1 MTHPVLALR
10 AAVLARLKADAPLV
24 ALLGGPHIHD
34 TPPRGA
40 EPPFVTFG
48 ETTARAWPG
57 APGGLRHAL
66 TLVAW
71 SRQSGDAEALAML
84 ERCEAALADPPSAL
98 DGYRLVL
105 LATAGVDLPRHA
117 GQGPRRAVLR
127 LTALTEAAP

>member
-57 APGGLRHAL
+57 APGGLRHTL
-66 TLVAW
+66 TLIAW

-84 ERCEAALADPPSAL
+84 ERCEVALTDPPSAL
-98 DGYRLVL
+98 DGHRIVL
-105 LATAGVDLPRHA
+105 LATAGVDLPRH
-117 GQGPRRAVLR
+117 GGPGPRRAVMR
-127 LTALTEAAP
+127 LTALTEAVP

>member
-10 AAVLARLKADAPLV
+10 AAVLERLKADAPLV

-40 EPPFVTFG
+40 EPPCLTFG

-71 SRQSGDAEALAML
+71 FRQSGDAEALAVL
-84 ERCEAALADPPSAL
+84 ERCELALADLPPVL
-98 DGYRLVL
+98 DGHRLVL
-105 LATAGVDLPRHA
+105 LAMAGLDLPRHS

>member
-10 AAVLARLKADAPLV
+10 AAVLARLVADAPLV

-40 EPPFVTFG
+40 EPPYLTFG
-48 ETTARAWPG
+48 ETTARTWPG
-57 APGGLRHAL
+57 APGGLRHTL

-84 ERCEAALADPPSAL
+84 ERCELALADPPVAL
-98 DGYRLVL
+98 DGHRLVL
-105 LATAGVDLPRHA
+105 LATAGIDLPRHG

-127 LTALTEAAP
+127 LTALTEAMP